1 MEDKTWEEF
10 KQTLIDYPDGV
21 YHMVKSK
28 DKELSELRAWKTKA
42 RPFLEQ
48 QVATLTSVIP
58 GAKNLNSD
66 AKTDVICLIEKKLNE
81 LTELLGGG
89 DE

>member
-1 MEDKTWEEF
+1 MTLAPLLNQLIE
-10 KQTLIDYPDGV
+10 KQ
-21 YHMVKSK
+21 
-28 DKELSELRAWKTKA
+28 DKEIMELRAWKAKA

-81 LTELLGGG
+81 LTELLGG